1 MHHPLL
7 NGLTLLVV
15 EDEPLIALDIA
26 MAFEECGA
34 HITSTNTLKHA
45 VLLVEHDG
53 LSGAILDHALPDGDS
68 SILCARLKE
77 RGVPFMIYSGYENV
91 EGACQG
97 APHLSKPATPDMM
110 VAAMVDLIRTAR
122 LATQQ

>member
-1 MHHPLL
+1 MKHPIL
-7 NGLTLLVV
+7 GGVSLLVV
-15 EDEPLIALDIA
+15 EDEPLIAMDIA
-26 MAFEECGA
+26 MAFEKSGA

-77 RGVPFMIYSGYENV
+77 RGVPFMIYSGFEKV
-91 EGACQG
+91 EGACAG
-97 APHLSKPATPDMM
+97 APHLSKPATPEMI
-110 VAAMVDLIRTAR
+110 VSAMAELIRKAKP
-122 LATQQ
+122 